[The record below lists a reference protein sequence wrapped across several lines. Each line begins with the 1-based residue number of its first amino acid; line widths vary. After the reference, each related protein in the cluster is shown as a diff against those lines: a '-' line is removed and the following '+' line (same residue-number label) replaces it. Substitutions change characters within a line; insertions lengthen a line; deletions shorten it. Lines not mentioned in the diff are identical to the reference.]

1 MTNSDSLLF
10 ESLNSDDS
18 RNCLHKLVPN
28 TPQPTTANP
37 EGDED
42 TLKAEDIGPKSTR
55 NKYCVSASFKVEMIM
70 FKRIPEQL
78 V

>member
-1 MTNSDSLLF
+1 MTNSYSLLF

-42 TLKAEDIGPKSTR
+42 TLKAEDIGPKSTI
-55 NKYCVSASFKVEMIM
+55 NK
-70 FKRIPEQL
+70 
-78 V
+78 